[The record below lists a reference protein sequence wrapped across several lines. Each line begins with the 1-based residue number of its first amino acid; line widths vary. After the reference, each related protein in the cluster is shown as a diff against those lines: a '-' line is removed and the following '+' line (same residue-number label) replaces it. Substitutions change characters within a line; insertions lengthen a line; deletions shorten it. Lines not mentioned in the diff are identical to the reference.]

1 MEAMSIQTLPRTETV
16 AIDAVAGYPFHR
28 VESPLTRDAAVSLV
42 APDNRLRVLLEVDP
56 HDLVDARAEHPT
68 DMPELDVLAGLTL
81 TESDHGLVVVCSGTW
96 DVVGYAGDG
105 KVEITFSFDYFASLD
120 EDEEFCDGESQEVT
134 ERYDELVGDDSVDA
148 AGVTDLPWPELER
161 L

>member
-1 MEAMSIQTLPRTETV
+1 MLAVVVLGS
-16 AIDAVAGYPFHR
+16 VAGAER
-28 VESPLTRDAAVSLV
+28 
-42 APDNRLRVLLEVDP
+42 
-56 HDLVDARAEHPT
+56 ARADIVVFDFEGQTATAPPFT
-68 DMPELDVLAGLTL
+68 TGALTSLAL
-81 TESDHGLVVVCSGTW
+81 TESDHGLLVVCHGTW

-105 KVEITFSFDYFASLD
+105 QVEIAFSFDYFASLD